1 MSCSMGPTGRGGTDN
16 THRLQSGN
24 LEMAEIVKSFAL
36 VCKQL
41 LYVHG
46 QAVHEGSVE
55 GGVGSNVLQTQT
67 EQRTHSCNMM
77 TKCIL
82 DSPLFFSSLGGDSQL
97 HN

>member
-1 MSCSMGPTGRGGTDN
+1 MCCSMGPTGRGGTDN

-46 QAVHEGSVE
+46 QAVHERSVE

-67 EQRTHSCNMM
+67 EQWTHSCNNYDD
-77 TKCIL
+77 KCIL
-82 DSPLFFSSLGGDSQL
+82 DSPLLW
-97 HN
+97 